1 MPCQG
6 VIFQQLSNAV
16 MHLVNGVDFKGIS
29 MELAAFVLDEGI
41 ALLVD
46 VLVAVL
52 SHVGEVP

>member
-1 MPCQG
+1 
-6 VIFQQLSNAV
+6 
-16 MHLVNGVDFKGIS
+16 